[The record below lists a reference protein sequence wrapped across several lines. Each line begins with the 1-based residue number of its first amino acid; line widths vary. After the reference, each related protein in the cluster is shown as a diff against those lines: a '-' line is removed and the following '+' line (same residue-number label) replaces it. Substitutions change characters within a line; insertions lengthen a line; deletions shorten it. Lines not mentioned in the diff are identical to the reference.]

1 MEIKENIMLIQ
12 IQSGTAGGR
21 IPPPIQVHANELRNN
36 RLAQKH
42 SRINTNYQNETQ
54 ELKQ

>member
-1 MEIKENIMLIQ
+1 MLIQ

-21 IPPPIQVHANELRNN
+21 IPPPIQVHANEFSNN
-36 RLAQKH
+36 WLAEKH
-42 SRINTNYQNETQ
+42 SGINTNYQNETQ